1 MPITYQQESLVTV
14 IKDVGELARLDWEEI
29 NHDDEAYP
37 FDPDWDLYSA
47 LEDVGALSIFTVRDG
62 DRLVGYFSVVKSP
75 NPHSKGK
82 FIFCN
87 DVIFLHK
94 DYRKGFVGHKLFQFV
109 EKCLKED
116 GCTNLQVIFTQQ
128 YNITPLLTKLGYKP
142 IESKFEKRLDK

>member
-14 IKDVGELARLDWEEI
+14 ARDLGELARLDWEEI

-37 FDPDWDLYSA
+37 LDPDWDLYGM
-47 LEDVGALSIFTVRDG
+47 LEDAGSLFIFTVRDG
-62 DRLVGYFSVVKSP
+62 GRLVGYFSVVKSP

-94 DYRKGFVGHKLFQFV
+94 DYRKGFIGYKLFQFV

-116 GCTNLQVIFTQQ
+116 GCTNLQVVFTKQ
-128 YNITPLLTKLGYKP
+128 YDITPLLSKLNYKP
-142 IESKFEKRLDK
+142 IESKFEKRLG